1 MLIMMKSNL
10 LSICFIRAVA
20 LALIASLHL
29 TAIAQA
35 SNNQPGLQGPQIS
48 SANRI
53 ASPIKT
59 WPVPGSPMEL
69 LPKIEFQPL
78 TDEDMRNALALYS
91 AYVKQEPAT
100 TWDDAKK
107 QWCLTKFWRNK
118 SDVNEN
124 PFMITFISGRDGYTK
139 LNGYIARVK
148 SWTFGSKFGAIG
160 EYGKGELESIEILP
174 IDKKRQPDERSVL
187 LELRKTSQNNCS
199 FFNFH
204 CVKYNAEAYLYW
216 GSFTNAALPVEG
228 FRQDFSSV
236 YIEDRCYRNEF
247 KTQLFHH
254 RYKPNILER
263 FVGFFFALS

>member
-1 MLIMMKSNL
+1 MTHNYLQNS
-10 LSICFIRAVA
+10 CFTRAVA
-20 LALIASLHL
+20 LVFMASVYL
-29 TAIAQA
+29 TAIAQT
-35 SNNQPGLQGPQIS
+35 SNSQLGTQSPRIS
-48 SANRI
+48 PANRI
-53 ASPIKT
+53 ATPIKI
-59 WPVPGSPMEL
+59 WPEPGSPMEL

-78 TDEDMRNALALYS
+78 TDEDMRNALTLSY
-91 AYVKQEPAT
+91 AYEKQEPAT

-139 LNGYIARVK
+139 LNGYIARAT

-187 LELRKTSQNNCS
+187 LELRKTSQNSCS

-228 FRQDFSSV
+228 FRQNFSSV
-236 YIEDRCYRNEF
+236 YIEDRCYKNDF

-263 FVGFFFALS
+263 IVGFFFALS